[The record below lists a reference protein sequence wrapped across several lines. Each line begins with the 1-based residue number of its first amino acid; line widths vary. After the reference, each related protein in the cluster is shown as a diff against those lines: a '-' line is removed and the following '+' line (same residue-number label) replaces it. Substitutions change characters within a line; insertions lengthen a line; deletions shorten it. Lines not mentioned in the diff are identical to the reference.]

1 MEDLHLFKKRCSKTK
16 KRNKMNVNFFNIQV
30 DSQLICNFLA
40 IFSRI
45 EYSLKATIKYA
56 DDRETKVDP
65 SWDRF
70 ANEIHEKFLQIEDIE
85 LKSAVDYLVNNSPK
99 KQILDDNKLIFQE
112 QEIDQNQK
120 LTQQILLM
128 VRTVRNNLF
137 HGGKYHSNAEGRDAL
152 LIKHSLKV
160 LSECAKIDEDVYRFY
175 GSY

>member
-1 MEDLHLFKKRCSKTK
+1 
-16 KRNKMNVNFFNIQV
+16 MNTNFFNIQV
-30 DSQLICNFLA
+30 NSRLICDFLA

-56 DDRETKVDP
+56 DNRSTKVDP

-70 ANEIHEKFLQIEDIE
+70 ANEIHERFLQIDDIE
-85 LKSAVDYLVNNSPK
+85 LKSAVNYLVDNPPK
-99 KQILDDNKLIFQE
+99 KQILDDDKLIFKE

-137 HGGKYHSNAEGRDAL
+137 HGGKYHPNTEGRDEL

-175 GSY
+175 KSY